1 LIVGSWV
8 RGFVGSW
15 VRGFAGSRVRGR
27 CNWGAVVPQTY
38 DYQQQ
43 ILEGLARHGLRPL
56 PDTPPARLREAI
68 NDLYRYEIRAL
79 RARLLAGGI
88 ERRDYAAHVIELR
101 KRYWLLSIPTELW
114 TR

>member
-1 LIVGSWV
+1 M
-8 RGFVGSW
+8 GSW